1 MSLLGNSGLD
11 FRKLAE
17 ASSIGLVLPA
27 SIVVGLVF
35 GYLLDKWLGTR
46 PWMLL
51 LFLILGVVS
60 GFVSLLRAFRK
71 YGKDDGDSQNRP
83 VG

>member
-1 MSLLGNSGLD
+1 MSLLGSSGRD

-17 ASSIGLVLPA
+17 ASSIGLILPS
-27 SIVVGLVF
+27 SIVVGLFF

-51 LFLILGVVS
+51 IFLALGVVS
-60 GFVSLLRAFRK
+60 GFLSLFRAVRK
-71 YGKDDGDSQNRP
+71 YGKDEGDSGNRP
-83 VG
+83 AG

>member
-1 MSLLGNSGLD
+1 MSLLGSSGRD

-17 ASSIGLVLPA
+17 ASSIGLILPS

-35 GYLLDKWLGTR
+35 GTMLDKWLGTR

-51 LFLILGVVS
+51 IFLILGVVS
-60 GFVSLLRAFRK
+60 GFLSLFRAVRK
-71 YGKDDGDSQNRP
+71 YGKDGDSGNRP
-83 VG
+83 AG